1 MLKFRQGYGNGDRM
15 CLTVDQGQ
23 EKTVYVIVWT
33 DNLGKLEYK
42 IIKIW
47 GYRRMTRM

>member
-1 MLKFRQGYGNGDRM
+1 M
-15 CLTVDQGQ
+15 TVDQGQ

-33 DNLGKLEYK
+33 TDNLGKLEYK
-42 IIKIW
+42 TIKIW